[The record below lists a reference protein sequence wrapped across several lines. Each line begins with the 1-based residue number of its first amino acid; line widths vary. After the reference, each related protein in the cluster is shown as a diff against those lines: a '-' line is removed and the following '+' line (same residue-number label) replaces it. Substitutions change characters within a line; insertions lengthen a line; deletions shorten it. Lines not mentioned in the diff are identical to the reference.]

1 MTRGAL
7 VLRPEPGNAE
17 TATRLEAAGID
28 VLRQP
33 LFAIAPVAWRAPAPA
48 GFDALLLTSAN
59 AARHAGAGLR
69 ALAGLPVL
77 AVGAATAAAAQAAGL
92 KVDMTGDRD
101 AAALVAAARARGYDG
116 LLHLAG
122 RDRVAVAGV
131 DAITVYRSE
140 ALPVAPGAIRCW
152 SGRVALLHSVRAAR
166 RFASL
171 ADRDILG
178 SIDIAALSPA
188 IARAAGAGWASVAVA
203 DRPTDAALVALID
216 PVRRAVDKPAQ

>member
-7 VLRPEPGNAE
+7 VLRPEPGNAD

-33 LFAIAPVAWRAPAPA
+33 LFAIAPVAWQAPDPA

-59 AARHAGAGLR
+59 AARHAGAGLA

-101 AAALVAAARARGYDG
+101 AAALVAAARARGYDR

-122 RDRVAVAGV
+122 RDRAAVAGV

-178 SIDIAALSPA
+178 SIAIAALSPA

-203 DRPTDAALVALID
+203 ARPTDAALVALID